1 MSMQK
6 DFYELQDKWNSFEEV
21 ADRYNYLLKKKIGYH
36 PLNSIN
42 ADKITF
48 WDYVKGELVTIEYG
62 IKKDQQS

>member
-48 WDYVKGELVTIEYG
+48 CG
-62 IKKDQQS
+62 IMLRVN